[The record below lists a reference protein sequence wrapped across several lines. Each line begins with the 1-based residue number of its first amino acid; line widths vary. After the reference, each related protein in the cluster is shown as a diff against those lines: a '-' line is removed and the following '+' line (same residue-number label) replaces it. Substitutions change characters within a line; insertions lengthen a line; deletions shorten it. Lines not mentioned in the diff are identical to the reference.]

1 MTAKE
6 IAKLCNVS
14 TATVS
19 NILNGKGKASEETVQ
34 RVMAVVQEMNYRPN
48 PIAQG
53 LRTRVSNTIGI
64 IADDI
69 AQFTTPDILEGIME
83 VCEDE
88 GYKVLV
94 ENLRCYSRWGEKWY
108 RGADDYQRVLKE
120 SIEDFS
126 AVNVDG
132 FIYVA
137 GHTREIV
144 GFIENIN
151 VPGVIAHSF
160 SSAENSI
167 SVMLD
172 DVGGGYDI
180 TRYLIEKGHTR
191 IGFIGGRKDNM
202 HTLRRLEGYQKAL
215 FERGI
220 LYNPQL
226 VRFGNWERSGG
237 YSCMKELENEDLTA
251 IFCIN
256 DQMCGGVYD
265 YLEEKGLI
273 AGKDISV
280 AGYDDMVIA
289 QYFRPG
295 LTTMAIDLK
304 EIGRISARELIAV
317 FNGAERIPSKK
328 IFVPCKMIERKSVA
342 KLL

>member
-6 IAKLCNVS
+6 IAKICNVS

-34 RVMAVVQEMNYRPN
+34 RVMAVVQQTNYRPN

-53 LRTRVSNTIGI
+53 LRTRVSKTIGI

-83 VCEDE
+83 VCEKE
-88 GYKVLV
+88 GYRVLV
-94 ENLRCYSRWGEKWY
+94 ENLRCYSRWGEKWF
-108 RGADDYQRVLKE
+108 RGADDYQKVLKM
-120 SIEDFS
+120 SIEDLAS
-126 AVNVDG
+126 VNVDG

-144 GFIENIN
+144 GFFENIE

-160 SSAENSI
+160 STVPESI

-172 DVGGGYDI
+172 DVGGGYEI
-180 TRYLIEKGHTR
+180 TKYLLEKGHSQ
-191 IGFIGGRKDNM
+191 IAFIGGRKDNM

-215 FERGI
+215 YEKGI
-220 LYNPQL
+220 LYNPHL
-226 VRFGNWERSGG
+226 VHFGNWERSGG
-237 YSCMKELENEDLTA
+237 YSCMKQLESEKYTA
-251 IFCIN
+251 VFCIN

-265 YLEEKGLI
+265 YLEEHNLI

-304 EIGRISARELIAV
+304 EIGHRSAKELIAV
-317 FNGAERIPSKK
+317 FNGAEREKSKK
-328 IFVPCKMIERKSVA
+328 VFIPCKMIERKSVCS
-342 KLL
+342 LG